1 MHLSIT
7 ANIRIDLDPALQAY
21 LGQADTTVR
30 RCFTCTETYNDFLCE
45 IRNFGYQ
52 LFHGQLE
59 HAPDGKWFTI
69 HLRRHYSNEEQ
80 HNAEIARL
88 QVREIAWSRSGTCPL
103 EPVVEELVIDAHSL
117 GSTNYPFPIGL
128 GTVGERLM
136 LANQFKERLQAEGL
150 NLRFEPVVFDDPWEV
165 YTSFDPDPEVCNDPE
180 VIPHPYWYMLP
191 TATLPPALNAG
202 EEDYQDE
209 LGAWN
214 SQIEYGRRAL
224 EGVGEFDLAI
234 AHERITKTGQ
244 IPVVYLTSRRL
255 RQALNEMAIFNHL
268 EQWEIDTL
276 HQPCLIHEDK

>member
-1 MHLSIT
+1 MQFDLVL
-7 ANIRIDLDPALQAY
+7 NIRIELDPRLQLHLGQTDSTVKRSFPSVQDYRAFLCELQSFGY
-21 LGQADTTVR
+21 QQFHGHLGQAPSGKHFRV
-30 RCFTCTETYNDFLCE
+30 
-45 IRNFGYQ
+45 Q
-52 LFHGQLE
+52 LYRQYTK
-59 HAPDGKWFTI
+59 D
-69 HLRRHYSNEEQ
+69 EQ
-80 HNAEIARL
+80 IGAQIARL
-88 QVREIAWSRSGTCPL
+88 HVREMAWIQSGTCPPEPGPD
-103 EPVVEELVIDAHSL
+103 EPVIYASSL
-117 GSTNYPFPIGL
+117 GSTNYPYPIGL

-136 LANQFKERLQAEGL
+136 LANQFKEKLEAEGIK
-150 NLRFEPVVFDDPWEV
+150 LRFEPVVFDDPWEV

-255 RQALNEMAIFNHL
+255 RQALNEMAIFKHL